1 MQQSYKNMKYD
12 YLIVGAGLFGA
23 TFAYL
28 AKKVGKTCLVIDQ
41 RNHIGGNL
49 FCEKLEGIVVHKY
62 GPHIFHTNSKKVYD
76 FVTGLVDVHNY
87 CHQPIACYKGE
98 VYNLPFNMNTFRQ
111 MWNIKTAQ
119 EAQEIIKEQSAGK
132 TLYKNIEEYAISM
145 VGRDIYE
152 KLIKGYTEKQW
163 GMECAKLPAS
173 IIKRIPL
180 RFTYDNSYFNDA
192 YQFIPDGG
200 YNSLI
205 SRLLEGIHV
214 ELSTSFQDVKLFWE
228 IYANKM
234 LYTGRID
241 SLFNYQY
248 GELPYRS
255 VKFVHEGKRVA
266 NYQGCAVMN
275 FTDSD
280 VPQTRCIE
288 HRFFEANQN
297 LLPNDKTIVTFE
309 YPKGLA
315 SKKSDEAYYPIN
327 TLENERLLQKY
338 QNEAMKYKKI
348 IIGGRLG
355 SYRYHDMDDTILEA
369 MKLAE
374 QELRNF

>member
-234 LYTGRID
+234 L
-241 SLFNYQY
+241 
-248 GELPYRS
+248 
-255 VKFVHEGKRVA
+255 
-266 NYQGCAVMN
+266 
-275 FTDSD
+275 
-280 VPQTRCIE
+280 
-288 HRFFEANQN
+288 
-297 LLPNDKTIVTFE
+297 
-309 YPKGLA
+309 
-315 SKKSDEAYYPIN
+315 
-327 TLENERLLQKY
+327 
-338 QNEAMKYKKI
+338 
-348 IIGGRLG
+348 
-355 SYRYHDMDDTILEA
+355 
-369 MKLAE
+369 
-374 QELRNF
+374 